1 MTKAH
6 PLWLSGK
13 ESTCNAG
20 DAGDVGSIPGLGR
33 SPGGWT
39 KVHSSNLAWR
49 IPWTE
54 EPSVLQS
61 IGSQSESESCSVL
74 FDSLWPVG
82 LHSLWNSPGQNTG
95 VDSLSLLQGIFPTQV
110 SCIAGR
116 FFTSWA
122 TRVPKS
128 QIWLKRLSTYACT
141 RTKHFRTW
149 FFFHLSE
156 KEKMYWFLLAYVM
169 KTMQIMF
176 LWKGGKWECE
186 SDGSSDD
193 IDDIGTV

>member
-20 DAGDVGSIPGLGR
+20 DVGSIPGLGQ

-39 KVHSSNLAWR
+39 TVHSSNLAWR

-54 EPSVLQS
+54 EPS
-61 IGSQSESESCSVL
+61 ESESRSVL
-74 FDSLWPVG
+74 SDSLWPVG
-82 LHSLWNSPGQNTG
+82 LYSPWNSPGQNTG

-156 KEKMYWFLLAYVM
+156 KEKKCTGSCWLMW
-169 KTMQIMF
+169 
-176 LWKGGKWECE
+176 WKQCR
-186 SDGSSDD
+186 
-193 IDDIGTV
+193 